1 MGWRRFRLLL
11 PLWAVVAGAVLPPAA
26 EAVHL
31 FPLVAGDPAGD
42 CAPKLSADQG
52 RPGGEVGVGYFSF
65 DDHPSG
71 FLGADGYGPVVS
83 LAFPATTT
91 IKVGESVTWR
101 WEVPYC
107 HSIQSGSVP
116 AGAKPFSTDGGAG
129 SATGLAK
136 GEDSLVRPDGAN
148 NSFTVTFTV
157 PGTYEY
163 ACVHHKSVGMVG
175 TVTVTG

>member
-1 MGWRRFRLLL
+1 MGRRRFRLFLPLGAVIAGALL
-11 PLWAVVAGAVLPPAA
+11 PSAA

-31 FPLVAGDPAGD
+31 FPLIPGDPGGD
-42 CAPKLSADQG
+42 CAQKLAPDLGRSA
-52 RPGGEVGVGYFSF
+52 GEVGVGYFSF

-71 FLGADGYGPVVS
+71 ILGADGGPVATI
-83 LAFPATTT
+83 AFPATTT
-91 IKVGESVTWR
+91 VKVGESVTWR

-107 HSIQSGSVP
+107 HSIQSESVP

-136 GEDSLVRPDGAN
+136 GEDSLVRLNGAN
-148 NSFTVTFTV
+148 NSFTVTFPV

-163 ACVHHKSVGMVG
+163 YCVHHKSVGMVG
-175 TVTVTG
+175 KVIVTG